1 MTHGITPFSQP
12 EAATALDAPD
22 RRPIVS
28 MIDGEALAD
37 SRDVAAY
44 FGKAHRDVLRSV
56 DNLLSQE
63 QSLTLRNFTQGSYT
77 TPETGQQQHRRY
89 LMDRDGFTLLAMGF
103 TGQKAL
109 RFKLAYIEAFNVME
123 ASLRAPRITFDP
135 SDPRML
141 LACFEH
147 LQKQVAEK
155 DEVIAQQAKGL
166 EKLDRIE
173 GADGSMCITDAAK
186 TLGTRPRDLFALM
199 NARRWI
205 FKRPGNSSWLAYQDK
220 IQAGLMEH
228 DDHLYKDGQDR
239 ERVATRA
246 LVTAKGLVRL
256 AEVLNEP
263 LH

>member
-1 MTHGITPFSQP
+1 MTQDITPFPHS
-12 EAATALDAPD
+12 EGDRSLDAAG
-22 RRPIVS
+22 RRPIVN
-28 MIDGEALAD
+28 MIDGSVLAD
-37 SRDVAAY
+37 SRDVAAFFCKQHY
-44 FGKAHRDVLRSV
+44 AVLRDVR
-56 DNLLSQE
+56 NLIAKE
-63 QSLTLRNFTQGSYT
+63 PSLGLRNFVCFKNNDLTGET
-77 TPETGQQQHRRY
+77 TSHY

-103 TGQKAL
+103 TGQKAIKW
-109 RFKLAYIEAFNVME
+109 KLSYIEAFNSME

-155 DEVIAQQAKGL
+155 DGVIALQAKGL
-166 EKLDRIE
+166 EKLERIE

-228 DDHLYKDGQDR
+228 DDHLYRDGQDR

-256 AEVLNEP
+256 AEILNEP